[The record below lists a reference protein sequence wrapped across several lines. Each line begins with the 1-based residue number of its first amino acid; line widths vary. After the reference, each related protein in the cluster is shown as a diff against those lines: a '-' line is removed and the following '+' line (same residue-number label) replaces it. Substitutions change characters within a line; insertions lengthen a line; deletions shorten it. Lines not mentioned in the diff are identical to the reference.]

1 MWLVIFPEGTRYN
14 VQNTA
19 AIEKSQKFA
28 AEKGTNEFTILKIL
42 IDKVISELHYWWFVC
57 SFAQECQYYPMFS
70 PQEQRLLKLVFGLKL
85 PLLIKA
91 LEIEHILLSLLWKF

>member
-28 AEKGTNEFTILKIL
+28 AEKGTNEFTFENFNRQ
-42 IDKVISELHYWWFVC
+42 SN
-57 SFAQECQYYPMFS
+57 Q
-70 PQEQRLLKLVFGLKL
+70 
-85 PLLIKA
+85 
-91 LEIEHILLSLLWKF
+91 